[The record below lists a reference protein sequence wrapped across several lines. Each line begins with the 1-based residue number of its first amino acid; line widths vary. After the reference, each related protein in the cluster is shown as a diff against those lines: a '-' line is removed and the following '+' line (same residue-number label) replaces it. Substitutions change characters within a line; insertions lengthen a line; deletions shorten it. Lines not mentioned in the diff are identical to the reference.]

1 MNKISSEKTKQTS
14 GVKDWFKS
22 AGRDLKKHKSI
33 YLLMIP
39 GILFYIIFHYT
50 PMYGVLMSFVD
61 YSPAKGILGSEWVGL
76 KYFKEFFSGTY
87 AWPVIRN
94 TLIINLYIII
104 FEFPLGI
111 ILALLLNELRAQ
123 KFKKTIQT
131 VTYLPHFISLVVVCG
146 MVVDFTSS
154 NGLMTSIINSV
165 TGKEYTNLLYESN
178 LYRGIYVFS
187 SAWKNFGWNSI
198 IYMAALAGLDME
210 LYEAAEIDGAGKMRQ
225 LWHITLPGVMPT
237 IITMLILLIGQMMS
251 LGSEMTILLYNPVV
265 YDKADIISSFVYR
278 YGLTQGN
285 FSYSTAV
292 GLFNSIV
299 NLILVFA
306 ANRISRKVN
315 GSGIF

>member
-131 VTYLPHFISLVVVCG
+131 VPYPAPQEPPY
-146 MVVDFTSS
+146 
-154 NGLMTSIINSV
+154 
-165 TGKEYTNLLYESN
+165 K
-178 LYRGIYVFS
+178 
-187 SAWKNFGWNSI
+187 
-198 IYMAALAGLDME
+198 
-210 LYEAAEIDGAGKMRQ
+210 
-225 LWHITLPGVMPT
+225 
-237 IITMLILLIGQMMS
+237 
-251 LGSEMTILLYNPVV
+251 
-265 YDKADIISSFVYR
+265 
-278 YGLTQGN
+278 
-285 FSYSTAV
+285 
-292 GLFNSIV
+292 
-299 NLILVFA
+299 
-306 ANRISRKVN
+306 
-315 GSGIF
+315 